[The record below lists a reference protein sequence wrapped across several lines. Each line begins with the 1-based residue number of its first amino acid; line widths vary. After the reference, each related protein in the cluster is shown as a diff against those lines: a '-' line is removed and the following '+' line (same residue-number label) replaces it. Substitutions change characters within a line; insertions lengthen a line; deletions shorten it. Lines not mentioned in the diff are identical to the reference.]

1 MNDLKTSTNLQC
13 SNDVASF
20 GFLFLIVIRS
30 LIWIGLLVLTPLLL
44 LPRCQRMFEEFGIA
58 IPKLT
63 QLTFAFGDSI
73 LMYGFIY
80 GVVAIPVIL
89 AWQLVLFFLNGRRI
103 GSQLV
108 VVDWVLISIAT
119 VFLVIS
125 LGMPIAAIASGLN
138 S

>member
-13 SNDVASF
+13 SDDVVF
-20 GFLFLIVIRS
+20 FLIFIRS
-30 LIWIGLLVLTPLLL
+30 LIWIGLLVLTPILL
-44 LPRCQRMFEEFGIA
+44 LPRCQRMFEEFGIT

-63 QLTFAFGDSI
+63 QLTFAFGNSI

-80 GVVAIPVIL
+80 GIVTIPAIL

-138 S
+138 G